1 MNFFEAQAVARRNTF
16 TLIVLFTLA
25 VASLIVITNLLIM
38 AVMVYNTTGQL
49 PNTWEALSAGY
60 DPTTGVG
67 IAVIILLI
75 VGAGSF
81 YKMSVLAS
89 GGKAVAEML
98 GGRIVPQNSQDPVH
112 SKVLN
117 VVEEMAIASGS
128 PVPSVY
134 LLDESGINAF
144 AAGWSPSNAAIGITR
159 GAVTYLTRDELQG
172 VIAHEFSHIFNGDM
186 RLNIRLI
193 GVLNGILL
201 LGMIGYFLMRSVRYV
216 GRSRNKEGGSLVFAV
231 LILGVGLTIIG
242 YCGTFFGNWIK
253 AIVSRQREYLADASA
268 VQFTRQSVGIAG
280 ALKKI
285 GGWQAGS
292 RLLSPSAPEYSHAYF
307 SNGIASFMFTTHPPL
322 KNRIRRIEPH
332 WDGKF
337 LEPKR
342 ELPVQQPPVED
353 EQAAKKKAVLDV
365 VTTADVGAAVE
376 EAMQAIDRV
385 GQPDDQQIKYAQGL
399 LAQVPH
405 AIRQEAEDPFGV
417 RALIYCYLIHHSI
430 GVQNQQWD
438 LLAKNAD
445 PLVLEKARQL
455 HPQVSALPAKLRL
468 PVFEL
473 CMPALKALSNAQYVV
488 FKRNIEALI
497 QADRKVD
504 IREWIVQR
512 VVVQQLDEA
521 FAFRKPPVAVHTHIG
536 AVKYELELIL
546 SLVAYA
552 EHENEGDA
560 HNAFATAVRAI
571 GATALQPVA
580 RQQIT
585 IAELDKAMDRLERV
599 KPMLK
604 PRILKALVSCLTVD
618 NKIKA
623 GSAEFTR
630 AVASCLGTP
639 MPPIIIH
646 R

>member
-1 MNFFEAQAVARRNTF
+1 MNFFEAQAVARRNTVS
-16 TLIVLFTLA
+16 LIILFGLA
-25 VASLIVITNLLIM
+25 VVSLIAITNMLVM
-38 AVMVYNTTGQL
+38 AIIVYQSTGQL
-49 PNTWEALSAGY
+49 PGNWEAMSAAY
-60 DPTTGVG
+60 DPARGVG
-67 IAVIILLI
+67 IAFIILLI

-81 YKMSVLAS
+81 YKTTSLAS

-112 SKVLN
+112 RKILN
-117 VVEEMAIASGS
+117 VVEEMAIASGA

-193 GVLNGILL
+193 GVLHGILL
-201 LGMIGYFLMRSVRYV
+201 LGMIGYFLLRSIRYA
-216 GRSRNKEGGSLVFAV
+216 GRSRNKDTGSLVAAMAM
-231 LILGVGLTIIG
+231 LGVGLTVIG

-268 VQFTRQSVGIAG
+268 VQFTRQSDGIAG

-292 RLLSPSAPEYSHAYF
+292 QLLSPSAPEYSHAYF
-307 SNGIASFMFTTHPPL
+307 SNGISSFLFATHPPL
-322 KNRIRRIEPH
+322 EERIRRIEPR
-332 WDGKF
+332 WNGK
-337 LEPKR
+337 LVEPKR
-342 ELPVQQPPVED
+342 ELPPEKSPSED
-353 EQAAKKKAVLDV
+353 RQRKKEVLLNAVAGIA
-365 VTTADVGAAVE
+365 TGAAVE
-376 EAMQAIDRV
+376 EALQAIDRI
-385 GQPDDQQIKYAQGL
+385 GQPGEREIDYARAL
-399 LAQVPH
+399 MAEVPED
-405 AIRQEAEDPFGV
+405 IRQEAEDPFGV
-417 RALIYCYLIHHSI
+417 RALIYGFLIHHSI
-430 GVQNQQWD
+430 GIQQQQWD
-438 LLAKNAD
+438 QLAKHAD
-445 PLVLEKARQL
+445 PTVFEKTQQL
-455 HPQVSALPAKLRL
+455 HPEIRILPTKLRL
-468 PVFEL
+468 PIFEL
-473 CMPALKALSNAQYVV
+473 CMPALKSLSNAQYVV

-512 VVVQQLDEA
+512 LIVQQLDEA
-521 FAFRKPPVAVHTHIG
+521 FCYRKPPVMVHTHIG
-536 AVKYELELIL
+536 AVKHEVELIL

-552 EHENEGDA
+552 EHKDDADA
-560 HNAFATAVRAI
+560 HYAFETAIRSI
-571 GATALQPVA
+571 GATALKPLS

-585 IAELDKAMDRLERV
+585 IAELDKAMDSLERA

-618 NKIKA
+618 NKINA

-630 AVASCLGTP
+630 AVASCLGSP
-639 MPPIIIH
+639 MPPIMI
-646 R
+646 RS

>member
-16 TLIVLFTLA
+16 TLVVLFVLA
-25 VASLIVITNLLIM
+25 VVSLIVITNLLVM
-38 AVMVYNTTGQL
+38 AVMVYNTTGHL

-60 DPTTGVG
+60 DTTRGIGIGV
-67 IAVIILLI
+67 VIILI
-75 VGAGSF
+75 IGAGSF
-81 YKMSVLAS
+81 YKTSVLAS
-89 GGKAVAEML
+89 GGKAVAEIL
-98 GGRIVPQNSQDPVH
+98 GGRVVPQNSQDPVH
-112 SKVLN
+112 RKVLN

-193 GVLNGILL
+193 GVLHGILL

-216 GRSRNKEGGSLVFAV
+216 GRSRNKQGGSLVVAI
-231 LILGVGLTIIG
+231 LILGVGLTVIG

-268 VQFTRQSVGIAG
+268 VQFTRQSAGIAG

-292 RLLSPSAPEYSHAYF
+292 QLLSPSAPEYSHAYF
-307 SNGIASFMFTTHPPL
+307 SNGIASFLFATHPPL
-322 KNRIRRIEPH
+322 KDRIRRIEPR

-342 ELPVQQPPVED
+342 EMPAEQPQVED
-353 EQAAKKKAVLDV
+353 KQARKEALMSV
-365 VTTADVGAAVE
+365 VTAGEVGAAVE
-376 EAMQAIDRV
+376 EAMQAIDRI
-385 GQPDDQQIKYAQGL
+385 GQTDEQQINYAQGL
-399 LAQVPH
+399 LAEVPPL
-405 AIRQEAEDPFGV
+405 IREEAEDPFGV
-417 RALIYCYLIHHSI
+417 RALIYCYVIHHSI
-430 GVQNQQWD
+430 GIQNQQWD

-445 PLVLEKARQL
+445 PMVFEKAQQL

-473 CMPALKALSNAQYVV
+473 CMPALKSLSSAQYVV

-512 VVVQQLDEA
+512 VIVQQLDEA
-521 FAFRKPPVAVHTHIG
+521 FGIRKPPVAVHTHIG

-546 SLVAYA
+546 SLVAFA
-552 EHENEGDA
+552 EHKDEGDA
-560 HNAFATAVRAI
+560 HYAFATAIRSI

-585 IAELDKAMDRLERV
+585 IAELDKAMDKLERV

-639 MPPIIIH
+639 MPPITIH
-646 R
+646 G